1 MSLNEIQE
9 RCSACLIPDQQSLT
23 LSMAFQPIV
32 NVLTHEVFAYEALVR
47 GPHGESASWV
57 MDQVT
62 PANMYHFDQN
72 CRVLAIRT
80 AARLGMKARLSI
92 NFLPNAVY
100 EPATCIRATLKTA
113 QEVGFP
119 LDRLMFEITEHESV
133 LNEVRVR
140 RIIDAYRGY
149 GFVTA
154 LDDYGAGHA
163 TAGLLL
169 ALRPDI
175 VKVDMAVI
183 RGLDRDLWRS
193 ALVRHLAQFAAEVGL
208 MVIAE
213 GVETLEEARCLLGL
227 GVTHMQGYLFARP
240 AFEALPTV
248 PDDVFSA
255 CLQPGGVASVDL
267 H

>member
-1 MSLNEIQE
+1 
-9 RCSACLIPDQQSLT
+9 
-23 LSMAFQPIV
+23 MAFQPIV
-32 NVLTHEVFAYEALVR
+32 NVATREIFAYEALVR
-47 GPHGESASWV
+47 GPNGEPAAWV
-57 MDQVT
+57 FDQVT
-62 PANMYHFDQN
+62 PQNMYHFDQT
-72 CRVLAIRT
+72 CRVIAIRS
-80 AARLGMKARLSI
+80 AARLRMKTRLSI

-133 LNEVRVR
+133 LNEARVR
-140 RIIDAYRGY
+140 RIIEAYRGY

-183 RGLDRDLWRS
+183 RGLNQDHWRS
-193 ALVRHLAQFAAEVGL
+193 CLVEHLAQFAAKVGVL
-208 MVIAE
+208 VIAE
-213 GVETLEEARCLLGL
+213 GVETVEEARCLLSL
-227 GVTHMQGYLFARP
+227 GVTYMQGYLFARP

-248 PDDVFSA
+248 PDDIFST
-255 CLQPGGVASVDL
+255 CLNADWVASVAVD
-267 H
+267 